1 MLAPRRGLH
10 FVLVLALALAS
21 LSSFVAAQ
29 QPDQVVAERVLGP
42 EWKQLSQRAGMIF
55 AGTVVAP
62 ATQVDSNRVL
72 TAERLVTG
80 TSAGMAPVVKLS
92 FRVDEA
98 IAGVEQGQVLTIREW
113 AGASPGNRP
122 MGTGQHFL
130 MFLYPP
136 SRLGL
141 TSPVGGSMGHIALG
155 TTTINL
161 VQLARAIRGAR
172 GE

>member
-1 MLAPRRGLH
+1 MLAPRRGLQ

-42 EWKQLSQRAGMIF
+42 KWKQLSQHAGMIF
-55 AGTVVAP
+55 AGTVLVP
-62 ATQVDSNRVL
+62 TTQVDSNPGL
-72 TAERLVTG
+72 ADERLVTG

-98 IAGVEQGQVLTIREW
+98 IAGVEQGQVFSIREW
-113 AGASPGNRP
+113 AGASSRQRP
-122 MGTGQHFL
+122 MGKGQHFL

-141 TSPVGGSMGHIALG
+141 TSPVDGSMGQIALG
-155 TTTINL
+155 TTSINV